1 MSHFRLERFYPTKLE
16 ITITPQQL
24 ISMFPIEVQEH
35 PTMGLISRIWKS
47 EDKIFSVDTL
57 PSEDVEDLTT
67 TKKYLKAKD
76 SKMLEI
82 LQNLDGF
89 EIVLYYEDK
98 EDIYKVTKL

>member
-1 MSHFRLERFYPTKLE
+1 
-16 ITITPQQL
+16 
-24 ISMFPIEVQEH
+24 
-35 PTMGLISRIWKS
+35 MGLISRIWKS

-67 TKKYLKAKD
+67 TKKYLKVKD

-82 LQNLDGF
+82 LQNLDNF